1 MPELREVQIGT
12 DNLVG
17 LSDCIVRGGIL
28 PQRAQELKRS
38 IRIGS
43 NVVVEGGTY
52 AEQLEIDDGPTEFR
66 SAVYVNRELHVKNT
80 ASKTVIFRKAEGW
93 NVLLIRHTKGRHV
106 SFPKGHVEPGETESQ
121 TAEREILEETGLRV
135 RVDKRYRAEN
145 RYNIRPDIQKLVV
158 IFAAV
163 TNQAEIIPQPE
174 EIAEAFWLPIDEA
187 EERLTYERD
196 RRIMRD
202 AFEHILKYHTA

>member
-1 MPELREVQIGT
+1 MKYEKSCG
-12 DNLVG
+12 
-17 LSDCIVRGGIL
+17 
-28 PQRAQELKRS
+28 A
-38 IRIGS
+38 
-43 NVVVEGGTY
+43 
-52 AEQLEIDDGPTEFR
+52 
-66 SAVYVNRELHVKNT
+66 
-80 ASKTVIFRKAEGW
+80 VIFRKAEGW

-163 TNQAEIIPQPE
+163 TEQEAITPQPE
-174 EIAEAFWLPIDEA
+174 EIAEAFWLPVEQA
-187 EERLTYERD
+187 AERLTYERD
-196 RRIMRD
+196 RKIMRD
-202 AFEHILKYHTA
+202 AFEFIQKYHAPQSAKPHG